1 MSQSVPP
8 PPGEDQPGEQQTPAQ
23 PTPDPAQPE
32 GGDAPGQHSA
42 GQYAPGQYPAG
53 QYPAGQYP
61 AAQYAPGQYPPGYG
75 YTAPPTNSLAVV
87 SMVLG
92 IAGLT
97 VFPLVGS
104 IVAVILGR
112 SARTQMAQ
120 SGEGGQ
126 GMATAGIVTGWVGIA
141 LAGVAVLAFIAFF
154 LFAVVLSASAASM

>member
-8 PPGEDQPGEQQTPAQ
+8 PPT
-23 PTPDPAQPE
+23 
-32 GGDAPGQHSA
+32 
-42 GQYAPGQYPAG
+42 
-53 QYPAGQYP
+53 
-61 AAQYAPGQYPPGYG
+61 GQYPPGYG
-75 YTAPPTNSLAVV
+75 YAAPPTNNLAVI

-97 VFPLVGS
+97 VIPLVGS

-112 SARTQMAQ
+112 SARNQMAQ

-141 LAGVAVLAFIAFF
+141 LAGIAVVAFVGFF
-154 LFAVVLSASAASM
+154 LFAMAMAASTSSM